1 MKGKTMSM
9 TRGDKEQRVYRIVRF
24 YCPGRSLDDG
34 RTHRIVKR
42 NLTLAEAKEHCNR
55 ADTRKDGEY
64 FDGYTCD

>member
-1 MKGKTMSM
+1 MSM

-24 YCPGRSLDDG
+24 YVCDGNGRAG
-34 RTHRIVKR
+34 HARIVKR

>member
-1 MKGKTMSM
+1 MTM

-24 YCPGRSLDDG
+24 YAPGHSTQNG
-34 RTHRIVKR
+34 RTQRIIKR

-55 ADTRKDGEY
+55 ADTRKDNEY